1 MKLKDL
7 AGLDNTL
14 NDLSRYAKSPF
25 IFNQQQ
31 EASMSNYDSFEEDYN
46 RKLKEI
52 NNIRKSNTTKENH
65 MFRETSAKDL
75 EDKIKSLEDKLDLIL
90 AKLNPN
96 PEDLLSTSEIN
107 MMESWRTQANAMES
121 DNTPTFL
128 SEYRTNESDNTP
140 SES

>member
-7 AGLDNTL
+7 TGLDNTF

-31 EASMSNYDSFEEDYN
+31 ENY
-46 RKLKEI
+46 
-52 NNIRKSNTTKENH
+52 
-65 MFRETSAKDL
+65 MFRETSTKDL
-75 EDKIKSLEDKLDLIL
+75 EDKLKSLEAKLDLVL

-96 PEDLLSTSEIN
+96 LEDLLSTSEIN
-107 MMESWRTQANAMES
+107 MMKSWRTQANAMES

>member
-31 EASMSNYDSFEEDYN
+31 ETSMSNYDSFEEDYN

-52 NNIRKSNTTKENH
+52 NNIRKSNTTKENS

-140 SES
+140 TGE

>member
-46 RKLKEI
+46 KKLKEVHSNTIQCDLGCSFSADKNTLLRII

-65 MFRETSAKDL
+65 MFRETSTKDL
-75 EDKIKSLEDKLDLIL
+75 EDKLKSLEAKLDLVL

-107 MMESWRTQANAMES
+107 MIES
-121 DNTPTFL
+121 DNTHTG
-128 SEYRTNESDNTP
+128 E
-140 SES
+140 